1 MSYQAIRRYDI
12 QIQSGSDSNTVIGN
26 NISNSQTGIFL
37 DSSGS
42 LLYSNRMADNVI
54 QADDRGSNTWNA
66 AYPTGGNMWSDYLG
80 QDKMSGPG
88 QDAPGSDRIG
98 DVPYKINDQSADKYP
113 LMATRFSLSR
123 L

>member
-1 MSYQAIRRYDI
+1 
-12 QIQSGSDSNTVIGN
+12 
-26 NISNSQTGIFL
+26 
-37 DSSGS
+37 
-42 LLYSNRMADNVI
+42 MADNVI

-113 LMATRFSLSR
+113 LMGNPGSAYQDYRKEHRSSFDHCGQ
-123 L
+123 